1 MWIRLAIGAVIALF
15 SVFKYFTNSSVNP
28 VTGEKQRVSMTPQ
41 QEVAMG
47 QQQAPLMAREFGGLH
62 PDPQAR
68 QIVQAVGAKLVNNSI
83 AKKSGYPFSFNLLA
97 DNRTVNAFALPGGP
111 IFITSALLG
120 RLKTEGQLAGVLG
133 HEIGHV
139 IGRHSAEQMSK
150 SSLISGMANAAILT
164 GIDPTGGAV
173 ASGVAQMKQLS
184 YGRAD
189 ETESDEFGVEFMV
202 QAGYDPRALIEVM
215 KVLAAASGGGGRQP
229 EFMSSHPNPLGR
241 AEHIAQ
247 YIQKKYP
254 NGLPPGLKP

>member
-1 MWIRLAIGAVIALF
+1 MWIRLAVGAVIALF
-15 SVFKYFTNSSVNP
+15 SVFQYFTSSSVNP
-28 VTGEKQRVSMTPQ
+28 VTGEKQRIRMTPQ

-47 QQQAPLMAREFGGLH
+47 QQQAPMMAREFGGLH
-62 PDPQAR
+62 PDVQA
-68 QIVQAVGAKLVNNSI
+68 VQLVRAVGAKLVNNSV

-97 DNRTVNAFALPGGP
+97 DGRTVNAFALPGGP
-111 IFITSALLG
+111 IFITGALLS

-139 IGRHSAEQMSK
+139 VGRHSAEQMSK

-189 ETESDEFGVEFMV
+189 ETESDELGVQLMV

-215 KVLAAASGGGGRQP
+215 KVLAAAGGGAGRQP

-241 AEHIAQ
+241 AQHIAE
-247 YIQKKYP
+247 YIKQKYP
-254 NGLPPGLKP
+254 NGLPAGLTP